1 MCRNAYKQSDTFRN
15 RIDQRSMFDCCPRQ
29 GTSHTSGTTLHAPTL
44 FASLGSDEKQ
54 EKALQDKQGTFSGAL
69 SGFCSHGHFPQLR
82 KHAEINPMLSSR
94 SASRTAKV
102 CILIL
107 AFRNNF
113 WGECVSH
120 VN

>member
-15 RIDQRSMFDCCPRQ
+15 RIHQSSMFDCCPRQ
-29 GTSHTSGTTLHAPTL
+29 GTSHTSGTTLHAPTS

-54 EKALQDKQGTFSGAL
+54 EKALQDKRGTFSGAL
-69 SGFCSHGHFPQLR
+69 SGFCSHGRFPQLR
-82 KHAEINPMLSSR
+82 KHAEINPMQSDR
-94 SASRTAKV
+94 SESRTAKV

-113 WGECVSH
+113 WGECVSDL
-120 VN
+120 N